1 MCNHY
6 RQAILRGET
15 IPGWSRD
22 QFSEIKIPVRF
33 HNMAQDIYP
42 DREGLVIRLGGGAD
56 GPAPSASRASPLE
69 LVPRTNS
76 SAERTASKPFET
88 PPLAA
93 PQDEG
98 VSAGGLTVE
107 AMRWGFPPPPN
118 GASVYVTNVRNTA
131 SAFWKPWLKTEH
143 RCIVPVAQF
152 AEPDPEK
159 PKPRAERWFARHDG
173 GPMYFAGLWRDWAGD
188 RGPKSKPVAG
198 PHRLFAFLT
207 CEPNGVVKP
216 IHPKAMPVVLS
227 ADEAMTWLSAA
238 PAEALSL
245 QKPMADEALALLER
259 E

>member
-42 DREGLVIRLGGGAD
+42 DREGIVIRMQDGA
-56 GPAPSASRASPLE
+56 
-69 LVPRTNS
+69 
-76 SAERTASKPFET
+76 AEM
-88 PPLAA
+88 
-93 PQDEG
+93 
-98 VSAGGLTVE
+98 E
-107 AMRWGFPPPPN
+107 AMRWGFPPPPK

-131 SAFWKPWLKTEH
+131 SAFWKPWLKTAH

-152 AEPDPEK
+152 AEPDPDK
-159 PKPRAERWFARHDG
+159 PKPRAERWFARKDG
-173 GPMYFAGLWRDWAGD
+173 GPMYFAGLWRDWEGD

-238 PAEALSL
+238 PAEALKL
-245 QKPMADEALALLER
+245 QKPMADEGLVLLER

>member
-22 QFSEIKIPVRF
+22 QFSEIRIPVRF

-42 DREGLVIRLGGGAD
+42 DREGVVIRMQDGA
-56 GPAPSASRASPLE
+56 
-69 LVPRTNS
+69 
-76 SAERTASKPFET
+76 AEM
-88 PPLAA
+88 
-93 PQDEG
+93 
-98 VSAGGLTVE
+98 E
-107 AMRWGFPPPPN
+107 AMRWGFPPPPK

-159 PKPRAERWFARHDG
+159 PRPRAERWFARKDG
-173 GPMYFAGLWRDWAGD
+173 RPMYLAGLWRDWEGD

-238 PAEALSL
+238 PADALTL
-245 QKPMADEALALLER
+245 QKPAADEELALLPR
-259 E
+259 EDD

>member
-22 QFSEIKIPVRF
+22 QFSEIRIPIRF
-33 HNMAQDIYP
+33 HNMAQDVYP
-42 DREGLVIRLGGGAD
+42 DREGLVIRLGEEAPPADDRETPSVALRAPPPPVLRTEGGK
-56 GPAPSASRASPLE
+56 E
-69 LVPRTNS
+69 LV
-76 SAERTASKPFET
+76 
-88 PPLAA
+88 
-93 PQDEG
+93 
-98 VSAGGLTVE
+98 VE

-118 GASVYVTNVRNTA
+118 GASVYVTNVRNTG

-159 PKPRAERWFARHDG
+159 PKPRAERWFARKDG
-173 GPMYFAGLWRDWAGD
+173 GPMYFAGLWRNWDGD

-238 PAEALSL
+238 PADALKL
-245 QKPMADEALALLER
+245 QKPMADEGLVLLER

>member
-42 DREGLVIRLGGGAD
+42 DREGLVIRLGEAGDSPAVETSPS
-56 GPAPSASRASPLE
+56 GPSGHLRRL
-69 LVPRTNS
+69 
-76 SAERTASKPFET
+76 
-88 PPLAA
+88 
-93 PQDEG
+93 
-98 VSAGGLTVE
+98 SAGEYATGPSLTVE

-118 GASVYVTNVRNTA
+118 GASVYGTNVRNTA

-159 PKPRAERWFARHDG
+159 PKPRAERWFARKDG
-173 GPMYFAGLWRDWAGD
+173 GPMYFAGLWRDWDGD

-207 CEPNGVVKP
+207 CEPNGLVKP

-227 ADEAMTWLSAA
+227 SDEAMTWLSAA
-238 PAEALSL
+238 PADALTL
-245 QKPMADEALALLER
+245 QKPVADEGLALLPR
-259 E
+259 EDD